1 MLVDDRHVFRHVH
14 RGGDDVVFV
23 VPVLQACIL
32 AVQPEVL
39 KQRHAFRHRQTA
51 VDLSLD
57 GVGVDRASG
66 IVAADQ
72 ITKALVL
79 AHIPLHSDVTVLSG
93 VVGLTYVRN
102 FGAAFSSFQG
112 MQWLFALIFIVFT
125 LAVIWEYRK
134 KAMPFTGFERWC
146 IAAIY
151 GGGLGNMIDR
161 IRFGYVVDMIETQ
174 FMEFPVFNVA
184 DCFITCGCIAL
195 IAHLILC
202 NKEFWK
208 EEKKK

>member
-1 MLVDDRHVFRHVH
+1 M
-14 RGGDDVVFV
+14 
-23 VPVLQACIL
+23 QAL
-32 AVQPEVL
+32 FMAL
-39 KQRHAFRHRQTA
+39 FAA
-51 VDLSLD
+51 
-57 GVGVDRASG
+57 G

-79 AHIPLHSDVTVLSG
+79 THIPLHGEVAVLPG
-93 VVGLTYVRN
+93 VVGLTYVQN

-112 MQWLFALIFIVFT
+112 MQWLFALIFILFT
-125 LAVIWEYRK
+125 AAVIWEYRK
-134 KAMPFTGFERWC
+134 KAMPFTPFERWC
-146 IAAIY
+146 IAAVY

-161 IRFGYVVDMIETQ
+161 IRLGYVVDMIETQ
-174 FMEFPVFNVA
+174 FIEFPVFNVA

-195 IAHLILC
+195 IAHLIFC

>member
-1 MLVDDRHVFRHVH
+1 MQAF
-14 RGGDDVVFV
+14 FM
-23 VPVLQACIL
+23 VLFA
-32 AVQPEVL
+32 A
-39 KQRHAFRHRQTA
+39 
-51 VDLSLD
+51 
-57 GVGVDRASG
+57 G

-72 ITKALVL
+72 LTKALVVNY
-79 AHIPLHSDVTVLSG
+79 IPLYEQVPVLPG

-112 MQWLFALIFIVFT
+112 MQWLFALIFLVFT
-125 LAVIWEYRK
+125 VLVVWEYRK
-134 KAMPFTGFERWC
+134 KSMSFSKFERWC

-161 IRFGYVVDMIETQ
+161 LRFGYVVDMIETK
-174 FMEFPVFNVA
+174 FIDFPVFNVA

-195 IAHLILC
+195 IAHLVFF
-202 NKEFWK
+202 NKDFWK